1 MRAMYAAI
9 WRVTAREQM
18 LLILLALLVSV
29 LAAAP
34 LKFQQLVV
42 NSLIEGG
49 NVGLLVTLC
58 AGFLLVVLLSAALK
72 FALNYGMSLTGE
84 RVILTIR
91 ERLYRNQVTD
101 TRAGTGEMPKRGA
114 LLSMLSTEAEALG
127 KFAGSAVASPLVQLG
142 TLVSVLGFIVTAQPW
157 LGILALGVVLP
168 QAVIV
173 LAIFRSASTVRVK
186 HAMLADALAERPG
199 HGAAGAPAAAPT

>member
-1 MRAMYAAI
+1 
-9 WRVTAREQM
+9 
-18 LLILLALLVSV
+18 
-29 LAAAP
+29 
-34 LKFQQLVV
+34 
-42 NSLIEGG
+42 
-49 NVGLLVTLC
+49 
-58 AGFLLVVLLSAALK
+58 
-72 FALNYGMSLTGE
+72 
-84 RVILTIR
+84 
-91 ERLYRNQVTD
+91 
-101 TRAGTGEMPKRGA
+101 
-114 LLSMLSTEAEALG
+114 MLSTEAEALG

>member
-91 ERLYRNQVTD
+91 ERLTG
-101 TRAGTGEMPKRGA
+101 TRSPTPAPAPARCPSAARCSACSRPRPK
-114 LLSMLSTEAEALG
+114 
-127 KFAGSAVASPLVQLG
+127 
-142 TLVSVLGFIVTAQPW
+142 
-157 LGILALGVVLP
+157 
-168 QAVIV
+168 
-173 LAIFRSASTVRVK
+173 RSASS
-186 HAMLADALAERPG
+186 
-199 HGAAGAPAAAPT
+199 PAARSRARSCSSARW